1 MKKNRRQFLKN
12 TTLATIAIGVAPILA
27 STNTV
32 INPSN
37 NEEEGGCNALTED
50 FFGEGPF
57 YTANAPVISDG
68 QIAPVGEPGTRLIV
82 TGIVKTLDC
91 QEIIPNTELDIWQAN
106 DAAIYDNSGFH
117 LRGKVYSNNAGF
129 YSFETIWP
137 GKYLNGN
144 QFRPRHIH
152 LKVTTPGFPVFTTQL
167 YFEGDTSIPD
177 DPAASINS
185 GEFDATHRIITL
197 TNNGGV
203 LEGTWDIVMDGD
215 GTLGTS
221 NLHLTNGMIYSVSP
235 NPFSDELHI
244 NYGIFKSSNVKI
256 EVYNM
261 AGQLV
266 ASISE
271 SQLNAEKY
279 TATWKPHSNLSPGA
293 YFCVLRV
300 NDLQVH
306 YKKIIKK

>member
-1 MKKNRRQFLKN
+1 MKKDRRQFLKN
-12 TTLATIAIGVAPILA
+12 ATLATLAIGASPILA
-27 STNTV
+27 KASTLVKNDD
-32 INPSN
+32 S
-37 NEEEGGCNALTED
+37 ELEGGCDVLTED

-57 YTANAPVISDG
+57 YTPNAPVINNG
-68 QIAPVGEPGTRLIV
+68 LIAPVGEPGTRLIV

-106 DAAIYDNSGFH
+106 DAAEYDNNGFH
-117 LRGKVYSNNAGF
+117 LRGRIYSNNAGF

-152 LKVTTPGFPVFTTQL
+152 LKVSTPGFPPLTTQL
-167 YFEGDTSIPD
+167 YFEGDTSIPG

-197 TNNGGV
+197 ENNGGV
-203 LEGTWDIVMDGD
+203 LEGTWDIVIDGD

-256 EVYNM
+256 EVYDM
-261 AGQLV
+261 QGQLV

-271 SQLNAEKY
+271 KELVAEKY
-279 TATWKPHSNLSPGA
+279 TAIWKPQINLSSGM
-293 YFCVLRV
+293 YFCVLKI
-300 NDLQVH
+300 NGLQVH
-306 YKKIIKK
+306 YRKIVKK